1 MVTFIAQQYNK
12 KGTMKILF
20 IGDNLIKGSV
30 GVNWVKRLAV
40 KNPEWSVE
48 NAGVNGDTLIK
59 IKQRLNKKLENNNYD
74 VIFFEAGVNDLL
86 IPAMAGKSFLFR
98 QAQKYL
104 LAKKYDPLSEPAA
117 FEKMFRQAIS
127 DIKKKTS
134 ATIVLTTLSCIN
146 ESLEFSL
153 NKKRY
158 AYNHIIREVAI
169 ETGCG
174 LVDAGALFD
183 GYLRRCRTKD
193 YLLESF
199 FNTTFYDKFQ
209 CSFLG
214 CSDYISK
221 NRKLHLTVDG
231 LHLNTRGAIIYRD
244 ETERLIKTLIA
255 SGINRQAR
263 YSDLETY

>member
-1 MVTFIAQQYNK
+1 M
-12 KGTMKILF
+12 
-20 IGDNLIKGSV
+20 
-30 GVNWVKRLAV
+30 
-40 KNPEWSVE
+40 
-48 NAGVNGDTLIK
+48 
-59 IKQRLNKKLENNNYD
+59 
-74 VIFFEAGVNDLL
+74 
-86 IPAMAGKSFLFR
+86 
-98 QAQKYL
+98 
-104 LAKKYDPLSEPAA
+104 
-117 FEKMFRQAIS
+117 
-127 DIKKKTS
+127 
-134 ATIVLTTLSCIN
+134 
-146 ESLEFSL
+146 

-158 AYNHIIREVAI
+158 VYNHIKLEVAI

-193 YLLESF
+193 YLLKSF
-199 FNTTFYDKFQ
+199 FNTVFYDKFQ

-214 CSDYISK
+214 CSDNLSK

-255 SGINRQAR
+255 SGINRQAG

>member
-1 MVTFIAQQYNK
+1 MMTSMAQQYNK
-12 KGTMKILF
+12 KEQMKILF
-20 IGDNLIKGSV
+20 IGDSLIKGSV

-48 NAGVNGDTLIK
+48 IAGINGETLNK
-59 IKQRLNKKLENNNYD
+59 IKQRLDKKLENNNYD
-74 VIFFEAGVNDLL
+74 VIFFEAGINDLL
-86 IPAMAGKSFLFR
+86 IPAMAGKGFLFR

-104 LAKKYDPLSEPAA
+104 LAKKYDPLCEPAA
-117 FEKMFRQAIS
+117 FEKTFRQAIS

-134 ATIVLTTLSCIN
+134 ATIILTTLSSIN

-153 NKKRY
+153 NKKRC
-158 AYNHIIREVAI
+158 AYNHIIRDVAI
-169 ETGCG
+169 ETGCS

-214 CSDYISK
+214 CSDYLSK
-221 NRKLHLTVDG
+221 KRKLHLTVDG

-244 ETERLIKTLIA
+244 EAERLINMLIA
-255 SGINRQAR
+255 SGFNRQAR